1 MKSAFFKY
9 LTIFFLLP
17 CFEARAQELI
27 ERFYDWS
34 LFRGKRVNDE
44 ICYIAA
50 TPMRSGGGY
59 DKRGEPFFLVS
70 AVKDDADEISVSS
83 GFIYKSS
90 SNVEVSFGSKKFYLF
105 PYEAMAWAAK
115 KDDDIDILK
124 EMQKTSDLV
133 VSGVTRDG
141 KMAIDTYSLIG
152 FVKAYRKMQEVCRA
166 Q

>member
-1 MKSAFFKY
+1 MKYKAFKY
-9 LTIFFLLP
+9 LPIFFLLF
-17 CFEARAQELI
+17 CQELYAQELI

-34 LFRGKRVNDE
+34 LFRGKRINDE
-44 ICYIAA
+44 ICYLAA
-50 TPMRSGGGY
+50 TPMKTDGNY

-70 AVKDDADEISVSS
+70 LVKDDADEISVSS

-105 PYEAMAWAAK
+105 PYDATAWSNK
-115 KDDDIDILK
+115 KSDDIDILK
-124 EMQKTSDLV
+124 EMQKSSDLV

-141 KMAIDTYSLIG
+141 KMAIDSYSLIG
-152 FVKAYRKMQEVCRA
+152 FVKAYRKMQEVCRV